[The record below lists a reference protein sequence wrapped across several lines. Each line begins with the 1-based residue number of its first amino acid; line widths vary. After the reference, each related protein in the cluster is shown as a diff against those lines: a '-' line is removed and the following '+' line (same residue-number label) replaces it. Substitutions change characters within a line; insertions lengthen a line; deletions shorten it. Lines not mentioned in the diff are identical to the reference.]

1 VEDEK
6 TLLLGRGGEGI
17 FCFLQL
23 IDGENP
29 FPVSP
34 TLITTLAVQ
43 CPSIKK
49 VWNVLKLKL
58 KRRECKPG

>member
-29 FPVSP
+29 FPPLTNFNNNIGCAVS
-34 TLITTLAVQ
+34 IY
-43 CPSIKK
+43 KK
-49 VWNVLKLKL
+49 GL
-58 KRRECKPG
+58 ECS